1 MTDLLRDTLSE
12 WAAEAHVPHD
22 LAERALRRRVRLMP
36 VVVVVAAL
44 LAAVAVA
51 VPYAT
56 SGKGPAPV
64 SVTPSEVLADTQNVP
79 PRALIAAGRLAMSAY
94 FTQSGKRWNW
104 SLYDPRTGTY
114 ERTAWDWVDVAPGM
128 RQAAVLDGNSTM
140 VGLLD
145 MNTREVTWWAS
156 LERPAG
162 SVAWSPDGTKLLLTT
177 YRKAPGLKGP
187 STRDG
192 YYIVDVAT
200 RKAVFRAFPA
210 TVAGNDNAR
219 QDLRWSVDG
228 KLIAAPT
235 AKFDPRWMYFTP
247 EGVEQPAP
255 ADESV
260 IDFQGVAAISPVSP
274 DGRLLFETSKITDRV
289 TGQVVGR
296 IRGPQFLGWTDN
308 SHFVGL
314 GCVGDCR
321 SGSANGM
328 VLFSADGKEVT
339 PLSAAMDPER
349 QDGIW
354 FPVMTLR

>member
-22 LAERALRRRVRLMP
+22 LADRALRRRVRIMP
-36 VVVVVAAL
+36 FFVVVAAL

-51 VPYAT
+51 VPYVT

-64 SVTPSEVLADTQNVP
+64 SVTPDDVLADTQNVP
-79 PRALIAAGRLAMSAY
+79 PRNLIAAGRLAMSAY
-94 FTQSGKRWNW
+94 FTQSGKGLTWW
-104 SLYDPRTGTY
+104 LYDPRTGTY
-114 ERTAWDWVDVAPGM
+114 ERTAWSWVDVAPGL
-128 RQAAVLDGNSTM
+128 RQAAVLDGNGARM
-140 VGLLD
+140 GLLD

-177 YRKAPGLKGP
+177 YRK
-187 STRDG
+187 SHRDG

-200 RKAVFRAFPA
+200 REAVFRALPA
-210 TVAGNDNAR
+210 RAGNDNAR
-219 QDLRWSVDG
+219 QNLRWSVDG
-228 KLIAAPT
+228 RLIAAPT
-235 AKFDPRWMYFTP
+235 AKFDPRWVYYTP

-260 IDFQGVAAISPVSP
+260 VDFQGVAPISPVSP
-274 DGRLLFETSKITDRV
+274 DGSLVFETFKITDRR

-296 IRGPQFLGWTDN
+296 TPGPQFLGWTDN
-308 SHFVGL
+308 SHFIGL
-314 GCVGDCR
+314 GCVGAC
-321 SGSANGM
+321 GSNKAGM
-328 VLFSADGKEVT
+328 VLISADGKETT

-349 QDGIW
+349 PDGIW
-354 FPVMTLR
+354 FPVMTPR